1 MTEKYE
7 LILIFVAVIVGV
19 VSAAYF
25 YVTAGIFMDLLKRPL
40 KLISSGMFVIAIG
53 VLLAA
58 FISYESSIGFSAYL
72 YGIPLQAAFYVL
84 YIIGS
89 VMIALGARRFTA
101 HPRTKVA
108 DVSMAQK

>member
-1 MTEKYE
+1 MSDT
-7 LILIFVAVIVGV
+7 LGLVLIFTAVIVGV

-25 YVTAGIFMDLLKRPL
+25 YLSAGIFMDMLKRPL

-58 FISYESSIGFSAYL
+58 FISYEGDHGYVLIFYNVPLSAY
-72 YGIPLQAAFYVL
+72 FYIL

-89 VMIALGARRFTA
+89 LMIALGARRFT
-101 HPRTKVA
+101 HKPKGVV
-108 DVSMAQK
+108 DVSLGSVK